1 MGFNMMITIANVNT
15 NDATIASA
23 RLDQAVVSSLYK
35 DTGCYK
41 SYLARIWESHR
52 KICCSDGEV

>member
-23 RLDQAVVSSLYK
+23 RLDQAVVLSLYK
-35 DTGCYK
+35 DTGK